1 MEYIWYYIF
10 VLIFTIIVDY
20 FAGIFIE
27 SAQGRKRKL
36 YLLMSI
42 VANLLIL
49 GVFKYFNFINDGI
62 SALLGVFNMTNPVKS
77 IGWAL
82 PVGLSFHTF
91 QAMSYTIEVYRG
103 NYKPERNFGIY
114 ALYVMFFP
122 QLVAGPIERPQN
134 MIHQFYEEKQF
145 EYNRVVAGLRIM
157 LWGFFKKLVIADRM
171 GIYVNAVY
179 NNPYN
184 HGGLTLFVASI
195 FFIIQSYCDFSGY
208 SDIAIGSA
216 KVMGYDLMENF
227 RRPILAKNFTERVI
241 RWHISLYTW
250 FRDYVFLPFT
260 TSGKKSQMKIFI
272 GIMLIFTLSGF
283 WHGPSF
289 TYICAGAYTGLM
301 IIIERYYMKLVKP
314 RKWIPKVP
322 LIISGTI
329 FSLFLYVPMVIFYR
343 ALSMK
348 DAGEIFSTVFN
359 PSKIGRMFKGEPPI
373 TFHYCL
379 YVGAIL
385 IVVELIQ
392 EYLPKVK
399 GLNNSNVVVRYS
411 TYLALMVLILMIG
424 VFGGSQFLYFQF

>member
-27 SAQGRKRKL
+27 NSQGKKRKL
-36 YLLMSI
+36 YLLLSI
-42 VANLLIL
+42 VANILIL
-49 GVFKYFNFINDGI
+49 SVFKYFNFINDNI
-62 SALLGVFNMTNPVKS
+62 SFFLGLFDMKNPVQN

-103 NYKPERNFGIY
+103 NFKAERNFGIY

-145 EYNRVVAGLRIM
+145 EYDRVVAGLRII

-184 HGGLTLFVASI
+184 HGGITLTVASL
-195 FFIIQSYCDFSGY
+195 FFILQSYCDFSGY
-208 SDIAIGSA
+208 SDIAIGSGR
-216 KVMGYDLMENF
+216 VMGYQLMENF
-227 RRPILAKNFTERVI
+227 RRPILARNFTDRVI

-260 TSGKKSQMKIFI
+260 TSGKRSKWKLFA

-289 TYICAGAYTGLM
+289 TYIFAGAYTGL
-301 IIIERYYMKLVKP
+301 IIILERFYLKTVKP
-314 RKWIPKVP
+314 KKWVPKIP
-322 LIISGTI
+322 LIILGTSI
-329 FSLFLYVPMVIFYR
+329 SLAFYIPMVIFYR
-343 ALSMK
+343 SLNLK
-348 DAGEIFSTVFN
+348 DAGQIFSVVFN
-359 PSKIGRMFKGEPPI
+359 PTKFGHLFKGEPPI
-373 TFHYCL
+373 TFLYCVI
-379 YVGAIL
+379 VGILL
-385 IVVELIQ
+385 IVVEIIQ
-392 EYLPKVK
+392 EYIPKMK
-399 GLNNSNVVVRYS
+399 GLNSKYVVLRYS
-411 TYLALMVLILMIG
+411 TYLAIMVLILMIG
-424 VFGGSQFLYFQF
+424 VFNGSQFLYFQF